1 MNEVE
6 TPEPS
11 RKKIKSY
18 RRHGSRYKARRRGV
32 DILYEAESRDVD
44 PVAIVYDR
52 VELSSD
58 NANQVAPVSPYTQ
71 QIVAGVAE
79 ELDQID
85 EVISTY
91 LSTDWELHRISA
103 VDRAI
108 LRVAVWELIFNEEV
122 PLKTVL
128 SEAVELAAQ
137 YSGAKAPA
145 YINAVLD
152 SAVKDIDELRAE
164 PTKLDEGKELTF
176 EEALEAAEQLL
187 DDADADPAPVAVTS
201 DDPEVS
207 QTPVSNSTLKEPEQV
222 IAQSDHSLVDS
233 ALDMQ
238 RSEVAADFLVEPSV
252 VDTGVEV
259 VAAAVDAEDNKSQS
273 GVVEFSEKPQKTEP
287 ATPQSQEPQDA
298 DDGGAAVTGIVS
310 DVGEQE
316 PAVPLTGGVAVE
328 DTESGETPVLGCEED
343 S

>member
-1 MNEVE
+1 MNEVD

-44 PVAIVYDR
+44 PVAIVQDR
-52 VELSSD
+52 VELSVD
-58 NANQVAPVSPYTQ
+58 NANQVAPVSSYTQ

-85 EVISTY
+85 EVISIY

-152 SAVKDIDELRAE
+152 SAVKDIDELRAQPATPDDSE
-164 PTKLDEGKELTF
+164 ELSF

-187 DDADADPAPVAVTS
+187 DDAEAAPASVAATSADAQ
-201 DDPEVS
+201 VS
-207 QTPVSNSTLKEPEQV
+207 QPPVSDGASEEPEQMV
-222 IAQSDHSLVDS
+222 VPSDARLVDP
-233 ALDMQ
+233 AQGLVQPEAEADV
-238 RSEVAADFLVEPSV
+238 VAEPSV
-252 VDTGVEV
+252 IDADASGMPSQLEGAELSEQSQMVADAEQPDS
-259 VAAAVDAEDNKSQS
+259 AAAQSHEPEGAESDSEIAETEAVTDA
-273 GVVEFSEKPQKTEP
+273 V
-287 ATPQSQEPQDA
+287 AQEP
-298 DDGGAAVTGIVS
+298 V
-310 DVGEQE
+310 
-316 PAVPLTGGVAVE
+316 VPSTGGVAAN
-328 DTESGETPVLGCEED
+328 DTESGENSTSAREGD

>member
-1 MNEVE
+1 VNEVD

-44 PVAIVYDR
+44 PVAIVQDR
-52 VELSSD
+52 VELSVD
-58 NANQVAPVSPYTQ
+58 NANQVAPVSSYTQ

-85 EVISTY
+85 EVISIY

-152 SAVKDIDELRAE
+152 SAVKDIDELRAQPATPDDSE
-164 PTKLDEGKELTF
+164 ELSF

-187 DDADADPAPVAVTS
+187 DDAEAAPASVAATSADAQVSQPPVS
-201 DDPEVS
+201 DDASEE
-207 QTPVSNSTLKEPEQV
+207 LEQMV
-222 IAQSDHSLVDS
+222 VPSDARLVDS
-233 ALDMQ
+233 AQDLVQPEAEADVMPEPRVIDADASGMRSQSEGVELSEQSQVVADTKRLDSAVPQ
-238 RSEVAADFLVEPSV
+238 SHESEGAESDSEIAETEAVIDAVAQEPSV
-252 VDTGVEV
+252 PSTEG
-259 VAAAVDAEDNKSQS
+259 VAAN
-273 GVVEFSEKPQKTEP
+273 
-287 ATPQSQEPQDA
+287 
-298 DDGGAAVTGIVS
+298 
-310 DVGEQE
+310 
-316 PAVPLTGGVAVE
+316 
-328 DTESGETPVLGCEED
+328 DTESGENSASAREED